1 MTDNAFVH
9 HMRGALGRAGSS
21 TPWLIPADIYE
32 SWMRCLAR
40 GLDPRAPP
48 RDLVDTTSALSHARE
63 KHDLLRRVA
72 RVEIEL
78 LHRAIAGPGYALA
91 LAAPDGLV
99 LDKTSDHRFDV
110 SPFTSAVQPGSLWS
124 EDRCGT
130 NGIGTTALLRKRLA
144 VIGHEHFFD
153 RFAGLACAAA
163 PIFAPDGRV
172 AGILDASC
180 DRRMAHPHTSAL
192 VATAAT
198 QIENALLRERHRDD
212 IVVALHVSGD
222 MLGTRATGLV
232 ALDPGGVIRGANTAA
247 RAMLRR
253 PAPLEAQTFATIFAT
268 PLDDFLIEGRRRD
281 RVTLVTHDGTR
292 LAATIENAR
301 VLEPTHRAIH
311 PRTRARF
318 VAEDANV
325 ARISREVEAAARRR
339 IPILIRGETGTG
351 KEQMARHA
359 HEASGRRGAFV
370 PVNCASL
377 PASLVE
383 AELFGYVDGAFT
395 GARRGGADGL
405 ATQADGGTLFLDEIG
420 DMPVALQA
428 VLLRFLD
435 DFTVRPVGG
444 TGSKVDV
451 FLVSAT
457 NAGLDKAIA
466 EGRFRADLLYRLNTL
481 EVTLPTL
488 SERGDF
494 ALIVDHLLA
503 QIDPEIAITDAARES
518 LAAAAWPGN
527 VRQLHNMLARL
538 TLSVRDSLIDE
549 AAVTA
554 AVGARSPADPI
565 GSSLKES
572 QRSRI
577 LATYE
582 RSGGNISETS
592 RRLNVSRNTVYRAL
606 GEKRRQHEAEDRDIG

>member
-1 MTDNAFVH
+1 MTNNAFVH
-9 HMRGALGRAGSS
+9 HMRDALGRAGSP

-40 GLDPRAPP
+40 GLDPRALP
-48 RDLVDTTSALSHARE
+48 RDLVDTSSALAHARE
-63 KHDLLRRVA
+63 RRGLLRRVA

-78 LHRAIAGPGYALA
+78 LHRAIAGSGTALA
-91 LAAPDGLV
+91 LAAPDGLI
-99 LDKTSDHRFDV
+99 LDKTSDARFEAL
-110 SPFTSAVQPGSLWS
+110 PFARAIEPGSLWT

-130 NGIGTTALLRKRLA
+130 NGIGTTALLRKRLT
-144 VIGHEHFFD
+144 VVGHEHFFD

-163 PIFAPDGRV
+163 PIFAPDGRI
-172 AGILDASC
+172 AGILDACC

-198 QIENALLRERHRDD
+198 QIENTLLRERHRGD
-212 IVVALHVSGD
+212 IVVALHASGD
-222 MLGTRATGLV
+222 MLATRATGLL
-232 ALDPGGVIRGANTAA
+232 ALDPGGAIRGANSAA
-247 RAMLRR
+247 RAMLGP
-253 PAPLEAQTFATIFAT
+253 PAPLEARAFAAIFAT
-268 PLDDFLIEGRRRD
+268 PLDDLLAEGRRRE
-281 RVTLVTHDGTR
+281 RVELVTHGGAR
-292 LAATIENAR
+292 LLATIER
-301 VLEPTHRAIH
+301 VRALEPAHRATPAQI
-311 PRTRARF
+311 RLRF
-318 VAEDANV
+318 VAEDADV
-325 ARISREVEAAARRR
+325 ARIAREVEAAARRR

-359 HEASGRRGAFV
+359 HESSGRAGAFV

-383 AELFGYVDGAFT
+383 AELFGHVEGAFT

-420 DMPVALQA
+420 DMPIALQA

-451 FLVSAT
+451 LLVSAT
-457 NAGLDKAIA
+457 NAGLDRAIA

-488 SERGDF
+488 SARGDF
-494 ALIVDHLLA
+494 AAIVTHLLA
-503 QIDPEIAITDAARES
+503 QIDPDIAITDGARDR
-518 LAAAAWPGN
+518 LATAAWPGN
-527 VRQLHNMLARL
+527 VRQLRNVLARL
-538 TLSVRDSLIDE
+538 SLSARDGLIDE
-549 AAVTA
+549 AAALA
-554 AVGARSPADPI
+554 ATCAPPASEPTD
-565 GSSLKES
+565 SSLKES

-582 RSGGNISETS
+582 RAGGNISETS

-606 GEKRRQHEAEDRDIG
+606 GDKRHQES